1 MFVMGYIMYTV
12 TCRLRS
18 AYTFVWLRKTFPLDP
33 KTPKHLP
40 RAQPHARRWG
50 LLWFSRLL
58 PCNIKA
64 WLMAL
69 EEAAL
74 DYTGSETHINT
85 WWGQKKTLMSLLHT
99 HMYTHRQRGQEITQR
114 AAIKSHTGLIMGFH
128 RGEWRCLYITE
139 QEDISS
145 IFTVK

>member
-18 AYTFVWLRKTFPLDP
+18 AYTFVWLRKNLSSGSKNT
-33 KTPKHLP
+33 KTSSPSS
-40 RAQPHARRWG
+40 AAARRWG

-85 WWGQKKTLMSLLHT
+85 WWGQKKTLMTLLHT
-99 HMYTHRQRGQEITQR
+99 HMYTHRRRGQEITQR